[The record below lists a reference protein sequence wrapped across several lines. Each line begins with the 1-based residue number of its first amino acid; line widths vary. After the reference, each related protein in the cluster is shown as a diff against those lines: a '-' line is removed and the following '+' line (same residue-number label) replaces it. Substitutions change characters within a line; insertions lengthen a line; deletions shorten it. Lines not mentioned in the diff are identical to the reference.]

1 MRNVLSI
8 HYKVIISVFV
18 ERLNEKSRNTLN
30 DVVYEPL
37 KGKAE
42 PFESFL
48 ISFLINKTTTKIII
62 LQEILILSF

>member
-1 MRNVLSI
+1 MRNVVSI

-18 ERLNEKSRNTLN
+18 ERLHEKSRNTLN
-30 DVVYEPL
+30 DVVYGPL
-37 KGKAE
+37 NGKIE

-62 LQEILILSF
+62 LQEILIVSF

>member
-30 DVVYEPL
+30 DVVYGPL
-37 KGKAE
+37 KGKVE

>member
-30 DVVYEPL
+30 DVVYGPL
-37 KGKAE
+37 NGKVE